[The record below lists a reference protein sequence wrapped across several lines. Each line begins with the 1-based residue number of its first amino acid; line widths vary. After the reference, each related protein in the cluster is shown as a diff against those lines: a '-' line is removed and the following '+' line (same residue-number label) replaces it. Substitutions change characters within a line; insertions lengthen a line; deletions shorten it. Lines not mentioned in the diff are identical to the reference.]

1 MKKLNFLAKTFS
13 LLLVLMLSAHFG
25 ELNAQSFITESQAEV
40 KLSTKLDQLSKTPNT
55 SLTFPNGK
63 KVTGD
68 DNNVIRTQY
77 YTMILQNLQAKD
89 QAGNPTGT
97 TKGAYE
103 ALKLS
108 LTKGGQTNAPT
119 PETTTTVGLSW
130 LRQRGT
136 SVPYSL
142 SKIFFFNQNFNI
154 QSHGKF

>member
-25 ELNAQSFITESQAEV
+25 ELNAQSFITENQAQV

-55 SLTFPNGK
+55 SVTFPDGR

-103 ALKLS
+103 A
-108 LTKGGQTNAPT
+108 TKA
-119 PETTTTVGLSW
+119 
-130 LRQRGT
+130 
-136 SVPYSL
+136 
-142 SKIFFFNQNFNI
+142 FFNQRPNQGQTPNTTNVGI
-154 QSHGKF
+154 TWLHNEALQYLTH

>member
-40 KLSTKLDQLSKTPNT
+40 KLSTKLGQLSKTPNT

-68 DNNVIRTQY
+68 DNTVIRTQY

-103 ALKLS
+103 A
-108 LTKGGQTNAPT
+108 TKAFFNQRPNQGAPT
-119 PETTTTVGLSW
+119 PNTTTTVGLTW
-130 LRQRGT
+130 LHNEALQYLT
-136 SVPYSL
+136 
-142 SKIFFFNQNFNI
+142 
-154 QSHGKF
+154 H